1 MKIAPT
7 SVENLSATAQSGSKE
22 KTKQTSTTT
31 APSAPA
37 PSVDDLTQSSLHAA
51 QQALQDE
58 PQSDVDMESVSQMQA
73 DIAEGRFTVNNDE
86 LAASM
91 LSFFN

>member
-7 SVENLSATAQSGSKE
+7 SVENLSATAQSGSKK
-22 KTKQTSTTT
+22 KTQQTSTTT
-31 APSAPA
+31 PSAPA
-37 PSVDDLTQSSLHAA
+37 PSVDELTQSSLNAA
-51 QQALQDE
+51 HQTLQAE

-73 DIAEGRFTVNNDE
+73 AIAEGRFTVNNDE